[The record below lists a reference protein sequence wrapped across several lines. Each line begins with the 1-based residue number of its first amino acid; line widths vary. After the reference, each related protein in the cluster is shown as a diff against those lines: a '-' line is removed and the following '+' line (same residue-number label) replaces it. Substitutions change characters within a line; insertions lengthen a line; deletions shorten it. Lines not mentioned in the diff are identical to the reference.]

1 LSVSDIFPAP
11 SRLSSTSLGLMQ
23 RAFPILA
30 VVLVCTP
37 AIAQTPKP
45 FGGVSYGQPKA
56 LAIYAPPPEYPIEAR
71 QRHLTGD
78 GVIVVDVD
86 HNTGYVTA
94 ARVLKSTGHRILD
107 NAALRAFRLW
117 RFKLGSFKPQIRLPI
132 HYTMS
137 TKT

>member
-1 LSVSDIFPAP
+1 
-11 SRLSSTSLGLMQ
+11 M
-23 RAFPILA
+23 
-30 VVLVCTP
+30 

-45 FGGVSYGQPKA
+45 FGGVSYGHPKA
-56 LAIYAPPPEYPIEAR
+56 IAIYAPPLEYPIEAR

-94 ARVLKSTGHRILD
+94 AHVLKSTGHTILD

-117 RFKLGSFKPQIRLPI
+117 RFKLGAFKPQVRLPI
-132 HYTMS
+132 HYKMS